1 MSQNHHDT
9 SPPKMKKNVSK
20 KFMLDIFNIR
30 NITLSWGEGGGGVC
44 EILRNI
50 TGGGCVK
57 LSDFCIIEYVDEPTK
72 QRTSKNTCIM
82 GLKIGNY
89 MDEAMKLVKTE
100 VYFQP
105 YSIE

>member
-1 MSQNHHDT
+1 
-9 SPPKMKKNVSK
+9 
-20 KFMLDIFNIR
+20 MLDIFNIR
-30 NITLSWGEGGGGVC
+30 NITLSWGEGGGVC